1 MTSNTKN
8 FMNRGVLIGILALLG
23 SALFARPVLLET
35 EFFDDKGGWVVD
47 QQFMDQMGSPYV
59 MAHGLGRPV
68 QDAVHVIEAGELNGK
83 FRLWA
88 RTRDWVSPHGP
99 GRFTVQGWSSV
110 GNARKKC
117 FETRELGIG
126 TGAWHWED
134 CGTIDIPDASV
145 EIRLHDLTGFDGR
158 CDALM
163 FVPSHESTKPSAEW
177 NEWVFRKNLLGLPEE
192 PTSVAFDFVVVGGGY
207 AGMCAAVAA
216 ARQGVKTALV
226 HDRPVFG
233 GNASSEVRV
242 GPIGRMGL
250 APFPRNSDLSYEL
263 EYLSKGSRGTSGGIR
278 QPPDDRAFEKWIR
291 DEPLLTPF
299 VFTRAVAV
307 EKDVVETNRIMS
319 VLVRAIVSGRE
330 TRLTSG
336 LFCDATGDGWL
347 ARAAGAE
354 VRVEPENQEQTSESL
369 APRKGAKPNGGYGAT
384 NYWLTRWTEKEEP
397 FPSCPWAIE
406 INDTSSAMSE
416 ARSGVEGDYPYAA
429 GWNWE
434 SGFHLDNLARGEE
447 IRDHNFR
454 AAYGMWDYLKNKAP
468 DHAKY
473 AKAEMS
479 WLAYVLGKRAAGRI
493 IGDYIL
499 REQDLTQ
506 HRIYGDGVVTTSWYL
521 DMHFPHPRNTR
532 HFPGTEFRSFAYD
545 DPNFERE
552 KASGTIGCY
561 TPIEPYPIPYRC
573 FYSKDVCNLFMAGKD
588 ISCTY
593 VAMAS
598 VRVEH
603 TTGQM
608 GTMVGRAASLCV
620 KNCWSPR
627 ELGLRHWGALEA
639 VLRNPGP
646 ERPLARQGRYMV
658 QNRIGVKNEILYWAR
673 LVYHLPYAK
682 SCALLVLVAVE
693 GLALVVV
700 MRSRWR

>member
-1 MTSNTKN
+1 MCKGS
-8 FMNRGVLIGILALLG
+8 FMNRGVFVGILILQGTVLL
-23 SALFARPVLLET
+23 ARPVLLET
-35 EFFDDKGGWVVD
+35 ESFDDKGGWVVD

-68 QDAVHVIEAGELNGK
+68 QDAAQVVEAGRLNGK
-83 FRLWA
+83 FRLWV

-99 GRFTVQGWSSV
+99 GRFIVQGWQLV

-117 FETRELGIG
+117 FETKELGVG

-134 CGTIDIPDASV
+134 CGIVDVPNAAV
-145 EIRLHDLTGFDGR
+145 EIRLHDVTGFDGR

-163 FVPSHESTKPSAEW
+163 FVPAHEPAKPSAEW
-177 NEWVFRKNLLGLPEE
+177 DAWAFRKTLLGLPETPE
-192 PTSVAFDFVVVGGGY
+192 SMSFDFVVVGGGY

-216 ARQGVKTALV
+216 ARQGVRTALV
-226 HDRPVFG
+226 QDRPVFG

-242 GPIGRMGL
+242 GPIGKLGL
-250 APFPRNSDLSYEL
+250 KPFPRNSDLSYEL
-263 EYLSKGSRGTSGGIR
+263 ECLSKGNRGTSGGVR
-278 QPPDDRAFEKWIR
+278 QPPDDRAFEKWVR

-307 EKDVVETNRIMS
+307 EKDGVETNRLVA
-319 VLVRAIVSGRE
+319 VLVRDIVSGRE
-330 TRLTSG
+330 TRLASG

-354 VRVEPENQEQTSESL
+354 VRVEPESQEQTGESL

-384 NYWLTRWTEKEEP
+384 NYWLTRWTEREEP

-406 INDTSSAMSE
+406 IDDASSAMSE
-416 ARSGVEGDYPYAA
+416 ARSGVVGDYPYAA

-434 SGFHLDNLARGEE
+434 SGFHLDNLAHGEA

-454 AAYGMWDYLKNKAP
+454 AAYGMWDYLKNKSS
-468 DHAKY
+468 DRAKY
-473 AKAEMS
+473 ARAEMS

-493 IGDYIL
+493 VGDYVL
-499 REQDLTQ
+499 LEQDLVQ
-506 HRIYGDGVVTTSWYL
+506 HRVYDDGVVTTTWYL

-532 HFPGTEFRSFAYD
+532 HFPGAEFRSFAYD
-545 DPNFERE
+545 DPNFEQE
-552 KASGTIGCY
+552 KAPGTIGRY
-561 TPIEPYPIPYRC
+561 MPIEPYPIPYRC

-608 GTMVGRAASLCV
+608 GAMVGRAAALCV
-620 KNCWSPR
+620 KNGWSPR
-627 ELGLRHWGALEA
+627 ELGLRHFDTLKA
-639 VLRNPGP
+639 VLSDPGP
-646 ERPLARQGRYMV
+646 ETPLARRGRLMV

-673 LVYHLPYAK
+673 LVYHLPHARE
-682 SCALLVLVAVE
+682 CALLMLVAAGVG
-693 GLALVVV
+693 GLALVAVV
-700 MRSRWR
+700 RRRRR